1 MIIILSFIW
10 NASILLRD
18 IVIIYNITNLSVSV
32 KVDYN
37 MSTEGGGQRQSNHVI
52 IRPWELMPVRLYS
65 TYFADVKELLL
76 FYNSLKGSYGISI
89 KMQIIIS
96 KAPYNVTYMELYV
109 YFFHEESRGHDHR
122 DKYNTLRLEG
132 SLDLKSSQKNHYLI
146 CI

>member
-1 MIIILSFIW
+1 M
-10 NASILLRD
+10 
-18 IVIIYNITNLSVSV
+18 SV

-65 TYFADVKELLL
+65 TYFEDVKELLL

-96 KAPYNVTYMELYV
+96 KAPYNVTYMESYV
-109 YFFHEESRGHDHR
+109 YFSNELYTN
-122 DKYNTLRLEG
+122 K
-132 SLDLKSSQKNHYLI
+132 
-146 CI
+146 